1 MLPCVVRPV
10 SQLDPSP
17 LHASCSD
24 QRVTLRGVSWAQY
37 EAMLEIRGESA
48 VPRMTY
54 LEGDL
59 ELMAPAI
66 SHEALKKCLAR
77 IVEAYAEALDIAL
90 EGYGSWTLKRQRL
103 ERGLEPDECYV
114 LGTAVKE
121 IPDLAIEV
129 VWTSGGVDK
138 LPIYAR
144 LGVPEVW
151 IYEEGQLRVLR
162 LENQA
167 YVAVARSQ
175 LLPEFDPAVIARAM
189 SCSSQTE
196 AVRWLRA
203 ELAR

>member
-1 MLPCVVRPV
+1 VVLVQPA
-10 SQLDPSP
+10 SQIDSNPPRSNP
-17 LHASCSD
+17 D
-24 QRVTLRGVSWAQY
+24 QRVMFRGVSWAQY
-37 EAMLEIRGESA
+37 EAMLEIRGENA

-59 ELMAPAI
+59 ELMAPSI
-66 SHEALKKCLAR
+66 SHESLKKCLAR
-77 IVEAYAEALDIAL
+77 LVEAYAEAFDIAL
-90 EGYGSWTLKRQRL
+90 EGYGSWTLKRQKL

-121 IPDLAIEV
+121 VPDLAIEV

-151 IYEEGQLRVLR
+151 IYEEGRLRMLR
-162 LENQA
+162 LDNQQ

-175 LLPEFDPAVIARAM
+175 LLPQFDPALIAQAM

-196 AVRWLRA
+196 AVRRLRA
-203 ELAR
+203 EIAR